1 MIDRY
6 INDKINAIWN
16 DQNKF
21 DTWKLIQE
29 KYVETLENLKIAESG
44 VAKKIQAAEVLKE
57 EVYKQEEITNHDLA
71 SFVDILQEKI
81 GKGSNWV
88 HYGLTSSDIVDT
100 ANSLL
105 IIQSIEVTQELILG
119 LLKEIKSKATKE
131 KDTKIIGRTHGVFAE
146 ETFLG
151 NIFGNWY
158 LEIKRSLVRV
168 ERAKESIAYGKLS
181 GPVGNHTVVT
191 EEMEEL
197 TLEKLGLKSE
207 IFASQIV
214 SRDRYAEVFSSLSI
228 LASTYERI
236 STNLRSY
243 QRSEISEMYEPFK
256 DGQKGSSAMPHKKN
270 PILSENLTGLARM
283 VRSYVTPA
291 LENIALWH
299 ERDISHSSVE
309 RNIAPDANI
318 TLDFALARLANIL
331 ENMVIYPR
339 NMLNNLNLTKGLI
352 FSQEIMLE
360 LAKTGVSREKAYKIV
375 QNLVK
380 TSFNRN
386 LKLIDLIK
394 KDKLISSKISY
405 KQIDKIFSYSK
416 HFKNI
421 NYIFKR
427 VFK

>member
-6 INDKINAIWN
+6 INNKINEIWN

-29 KYVETLENLKIAESG
+29 KYVETLEELKIAKGG
-44 VAKKIQAAEVLKE
+44 VAKKIQEAEVLKE

-71 SFVDILQEKI
+71 SFVDILQNKVGE
-81 GKGSNWV
+81 GSNWV

-105 IIQSIEVTQELILG
+105 IMQSIEVAQELIHD
-119 LLKEIKSKATKE
+119 LLKELKLKAIDE
-131 KDTKIIGRTHGVFAE
+131 KDTKIIGRTHGIYAE

-168 ERAKESIAYGKLS
+168 ERAKDSIAFGKLS

-191 EEMEEL
+191 EEMEKL

-214 SRDRYAEVFSSLSI
+214 NRDRYAEVFTSLSI
-228 LASTYERI
+228 LASTYERV

-270 PILSENLTGLARM
+270 PIGSERITGLARIM
-283 VRSYVTPA
+283 RGYTLSG
-291 LENIALWH
+291 LENMVLWN
-299 ERDISHSSVE
+299 ERDISNSSVE
-309 RNIAPDANI
+309 RIILPDAFHLI
-318 TLDFALARLANIL
+318 SFMTSEL
-331 ENMVIYPR
+331 NMI
-339 NMLNNLNLTKGLI
+339 I
-352 FSQEIMLE
+352 S
-360 LAKTGVSREKAYKIV
+360 
-375 QNLVK
+375 NLVINHDK
-380 TSFNRN
+380 
-386 LKLIDLIK
+386 IK
-394 KDKLISSKISY
+394 KNLQDAKNKSMSQKFLSHLVNNGIDRDTAYRKI
-405 KQIDKIFSYSK
+405 QDQ
-416 HFKNI
+416 
-421 NYIFKR
+421 IFKDTSLNELKENLQ
-427 VFK
+427 VEFNVKFPDFNDDVQKNVDQNKFKDKFQ